1 MTESA
6 SIDVTQIVQAVLM
19 LAMAVAGWFLRM
31 LWTATQ
37 DLKTD
42 LSGLREAL
50 PRDYVLKDDYKV
62 ELGRIHELLEKIYDK
77 LEKKVDK

>member
-1 MTESA
+1 VESA
-6 SIDVTQIVQAVLM
+6 PVDYGQIIQAALM
-19 LAMAVAGWFLRM
+19 IAMAVAGWFMRM

-37 DLKTD
+37 DLKAD
-42 LSGLREAL
+42 LSTLRAGLPEK
-50 PRDYVLKDDYKV
+50 YVLKDDYKI